1 MNIIHTDYN
10 FPCNFDSIKIPA
22 IPGAWWIVEFDFIIR
37 FETLKGIEFKSTTV
51 SYCLTALPAL
61 IVTAAAALMVVADWL
76 GTLGRYVRKK
86 ISQNCRHYTVCT
98 ITHALG
104 NNISSQTW
112 KKCKKNKT
120 VAVLCRFVWLN
131 SISECATANHLELT
145 RQIELFSMVELKK
158 IQTIK
163 RLFFLK
169 STILW
174 NFHVG
179 NEWF

>member
-1 MNIIHTDYN
+1 MQLWFYQDPRHSWGMMNSRVWFYYKIWNSERNWVQKYHCVILPDCPACP
-10 FPCNFDSIKIPA
+10 FCNCCGSPD
-22 IPGAWWIVEFDFIIR
+22 GGGGLAWHPWPLCKKKNLTKLSALYSVHYHAR
-37 FETLKGIEFKSTTV
+37 ARQQHFKSN
-51 SYCLTALPAL
+51 
-61 IVTAAAALMVVADWL
+61 M
-76 GTLGRYVRKK
+76 KK
-86 ISQNCRHYTVCT
+86 MQ
-98 ITHALG
+98 
-104 NNISSQTW
+104 
-112 KKCKKNKT
+112 KNKT

-131 SISECATANHLELT
+131 SISECATANQLELT